1 MTQSG
6 PSEFYWLF
14 ELPAG
19 RDKMRFHKPESS
31 MRRRDVIAGLSVAA
45 LWPLSARADQ
55 PAMRVI
61 GFLSSRSPDE
71 SAPFVAA
78 FRQGLAEAGAVEGKN
93 IAIEYRWANAE
104 YDRLPALAT
113 ELVQRKVAVLATV
126 GGEPSAL
133 AAKAATATIPI
144 VAIFTTDP
152 IKLGIVASLG
162 RPEGN
167 ITGISVLN
175 AMLEAKRL
183 GLLRDLVP
191 QATKLAVLVNP
202 TFPAAAGQLENLQ
215 AAARAT
221 NLHLQVLNAST
232 DAEIDS
238 AFETITR
245 EGLQALMVT
254 TDSFF
259 VTRRV
264 KLAGLAARHKVP
276 AMFNLRE
283 FVADGGLASYG
294 IDLPDLYRQAGV
306 YVGRILRGNK
316 PADLPIVQP
325 TKFELV
331 VNRNAAKLLG
341 LSLSPDLLSIADEV
355 IE

>member
-1 MTQSG
+1 
-6 PSEFYWLF
+6 
-14 ELPAG
+14 
-19 RDKMRFHKPESS
+19 MRCHEPEGS
-31 MRRRDVIAGLSVAA
+31 MRRRDVIAGLGVVA
-45 LWPLSARADQ
+45 LLPLSARADQ
-55 PAMRVI
+55 RAMRAV

-71 SAPFVAA
+71 SAPLVAA

-113 ELVQRKVAVLATV
+113 ELAQRKVAVLATV

-175 AMLEAKRL
+175 ATLEAKRL

-215 AAARAT
+215 EAARAA
-221 NLHLQVLNAST
+221 NLHLQVLKAST

-238 AFETITR
+238 AFETIAR
-245 EGLQALMVT
+245 DRLQGVVVA
-254 TDSFF
+254 TDTFF
-259 VTRRV
+259 VTRRA
-264 KLAGLAARHKVP
+264 KLAGLVMRYKVP
-276 AMFNLRE
+276 AMFSLRAYVVE
-283 FVADGGLASYG
+283 GGLVSYG

-306 YVGRILRGNK
+306 YAGRILNGSK
-316 PADLPIVQP
+316 PADLPITQP

-331 VNRNAAKLLG
+331 VNQKAAKLLG

>member
-1 MTQSG
+1 VSRP
-6 PSEFYWLF
+6 PSPLNM
-14 ELPAG
+14 LLS
-19 RDKMRFHKPESS
+19 RHT
-31 MRRRDVIAGLSVAA
+31 RRREFITLIGGAA
-45 LWPLSARADQ
+45 VWPLTARAEQ
-55 PAMRVI
+55 PAIRVV

-71 SAPFVAA
+71 SAPHVAA

-93 IAIEYRWANAE
+93 IGIEYRWANGE

-144 VAIFTTDP
+144 VAIFTIDP
-152 IKLGIVASLG
+152 IKLRIVASLG
-162 RPEGN
+162 HPEGN

-175 AMLEAKRL
+175 ATLEAKRL
-183 GLLRDLVP
+183 GLLRDLLP

-215 AAARAT
+215 EAARAAK
-221 NLHLQVLNAST
+221 LHLQVLNAST
-232 DAEIDS
+232 DAEIDT
-238 AFETITR
+238 AFETIAR
-245 EGLQALMVT
+245 DGLQGVVVA

-259 VTRRV
+259 VTRRAR
-264 KLAGLAARHKVP
+264 LGGLVTRYKVP
-276 AMFNLRE
+276 AMFSLRAYVVE
-283 FVADGGLASYG
+283 GGLVSYG
-294 IDLPDLYRQAGV
+294 VDLPDLYRQAGV
-306 YVGRILRGNK
+306 YAGRILNGSK
-316 PADLPIVQP
+316 PADLPIAQP

-331 VNRNAAKLLG
+331 VNQKAAKLLG
-341 LSLSPDLLSIADEV
+341 LTISRDLLSIADEV

>member
-1 MTQSG
+1 
-6 PSEFYWLF
+6 
-14 ELPAG
+14 
-19 RDKMRFHKPESS
+19 MRFHGTEGS
-31 MRRRDVIAGLSVAA
+31 MRRRDVIAGLSLATF
-45 LWPLSARADQ
+45 WPLTARAEQ
-55 PAMRVI
+55 PAMRVV
-61 GFLSSRSPDE
+61 GYLSSRSPDE
-71 SAPFVAA
+71 SAPHAAA
-78 FRQGLAEAGAVEGKN
+78 FRRGLAETGAVEGKN
-93 IAIEYRWANAE
+93 ISIEYRWAEGE

-144 VAIFTTDP
+144 VAIFTIDP

-162 RPEGN
+162 HPEGN

-175 AMLEAKRL
+175 ATLEAKRL

-191 QATKLAVLVNP
+191 RATKLAVLVNP
-202 TFPAAAGQLENLQ
+202 AFPAAAGQLENLQ
-215 AAARAT
+215 EAAHAA

-238 AFETITR
+238 AFETIAR
-245 EGLQALMVT
+245 DGLQGVVVA

-259 VTRRV
+259 VIRRV
-264 KLAGLAARHKVP
+264 KLAGLATRYKVP
-276 AMFNLRE
+276 AMFSLRAYVVE
-283 FVADGGLASYG
+283 GGLVSYG
-294 IDLPDLYRQAGV
+294 IDLPDLYREAGV
-306 YVGRILRGNK
+306 YAGRILNGSK
-316 PADLPIVQP
+316 PADLPITQP

-331 VNRNAAKLLG
+331 VNQKTAKLLG
-341 LSLSPDLLSIADEV
+341 LTLSPDLLSIADEV

>member
-1 MTQSG
+1 
-6 PSEFYWLF
+6 
-14 ELPAG
+14 
-19 RDKMRFHKPESS
+19 MRFHDPEGS

-45 LWPLSARADQ
+45 LWPLTARAQQ
-55 PAMRVI
+55 PELPVV
-61 GFLSSRSPDE
+61 GFLSARSPDE
-71 SAPFVAA
+71 SAPYVAV
-78 FRQGLAEAGAVEGKN
+78 FRQGLAEAGAIEGKN
-93 IAIEYRWANAE
+93 FTIEYRWANGE
-104 YDRLPALAT
+104 YDRLHALAT
-113 ELVQRKVAVLATV
+113 ELVERHVAVLATV
-126 GGEPSAL
+126 GGDPSAL

-144 VAIFTTDP
+144 VATFTSDP
-152 IKLGIVASLG
+152 IELGLVASLG

-167 ITGISVLN
+167 ITGISLLN
-175 AMLEAKRL
+175 ATLEAKRL
-183 GLLRDLVP
+183 GLLHDLLP

-202 TFPAAAGQLENLQ
+202 TFPSAVEQLNNLQ
-215 AAARAT
+215 AAARAS
-221 NLHLQVLNAST
+221 NLRLEVLNART
-232 DAEIDS
+232 DAEIEA
-238 AFETITR
+238 AFETIRR
-245 EGLQALMVT
+245 EGLQALTVT

-264 KLAGLAARHKVP
+264 KLAGLVARHKVP
-276 AMFNLRE
+276 AMFSLRA

-306 YVGRILRGNK
+306 YVARILRGSK

-331 VNRNAAKLLG
+331 INRKAAKLLG

>member
-1 MTQSG
+1 
-6 PSEFYWLF
+6 
-14 ELPAG
+14 
-19 RDKMRFHKPESS
+19 

-45 LWPLSARADQ
+45 FWPLTARADQ
-55 PAMRVI
+55 PAMRVV

-71 SAPFVAA
+71 SAPFAAA
-78 FRQGLAEAGAVEGKN
+78 FRQGLAEAGAIEGKN
-93 IAIEYRWANAE
+93 IAIEYRWANGE

-113 ELVQRKVAVLATV
+113 ELVQLQVAVLAAF

-144 VAIFTTDP
+144 VATFTTDP
-152 IKLGIVASLG
+152 IELGIVASLG

-167 ITGISVLN
+167 ITGISLLN
-175 AMLEAKRL
+175 ATLEAKRL
-183 GLLRDLVP
+183 GLLRDLLP

-215 AAARAT
+215 EAARAAKV
-221 NLHLQVLNAST
+221 HLQVLEAST

-238 AFETITR
+238 AFETIAR
-245 EGLQALMVT
+245 DGLQGVVVAVDT
-254 TDSFF
+254 FF

-264 KLAGLAARHKVP
+264 KLAALATRRKVP
-276 AMFNLRE
+276 AMYSLRVY
-283 FVADGGLASYG
+283 VADGGLVSYG
-294 IDLPDLYRQAGV
+294 VDLPDLYRQAGV
-306 YVGRILRGNK
+306 YAGRILNGSK
-316 PADLPIVQP
+316 PADLPITQP

-331 VNRNAAKLLG
+331 VNQKAAKLLG
-341 LSLSPDLLSIADEV
+341 LNLSPDLLSIADEV

>member
-1 MTQSG
+1 MELERGRLCATPLVGGLPRSNGQTTAW
-6 PSEFYWLF
+6 PSA
-14 ELPAG
+14 PAL
-19 RDKMRFHKPESS
+19 RIEEK
-31 MRRRDVIAGLSVAA
+31 L
-45 LWPLSARADQ
+45 ARA
-55 PAMRVI
+55 RV
-61 GFLSSRSPDE
+61 RVTKQVNAPD
-71 SAPFVAA
+71 
-78 FRQGLAEAGAVEGKN
+78 
-93 IAIEYRWANAE
+93 
-104 YDRLPALAT
+104 
-113 ELVQRKVAVLATV
+113 AVLARPLSLASYPVATG

-175 AMLEAKRL
+175 ATLEAKRL
-183 GLLRDLVP
+183 GLLRDLLP

-202 TFPAAAGQLENLQ
+202 AFPAAAGQLENLQ
-215 AAARAT
+215 QAARAA
-221 NLHLQVLNAST
+221 NLRLQVLNAST

-238 AFETITR
+238 IFETIAR
-245 EGLQALMVT
+245 DGLQGVVVA

-259 VTRRV
+259 VTRRAR
-264 KLAGLAARHKVP
+264 LGGLVTRYKVP
-276 AMFNLRE
+276 AMFSLRAYVVE
-283 FVADGGLASYG
+283 GGLVSYG
-294 IDLPDLYRQAGV
+294 VDLPDLYRQAGV
-306 YVGRILRGNK
+306 YAGRILNGSK
-316 PADLPIVQP
+316 PADLPIIQP

-331 VNRNAAKLLG
+331 VNQKAAKLLG

>member
-1 MTQSG
+1 
-6 PSEFYWLF
+6 
-14 ELPAG
+14 
-19 RDKMRFHKPESS
+19 
-31 MRRRDVIAGLSVAA
+31 MRRRDIIAGLSVAA
-45 LWPLSARADQ
+45 LWPLTVRAEQ
-55 PAMRVI
+55 PAVRVV
-61 GFLSSRSPDE
+61 GFLSTRSPDE
-71 SAPFVAA
+71 SVALAAA
-78 FRQGLAEAGAVEGKN
+78 FRQGLAEAGAIEGKTF
-93 IAIEYRWANAE
+93 AIDYRWARGE
-104 YDRLPALAT
+104 YGRLPALAT
-113 ELVQRKVAVLATV
+113 ELVQRQVAVLATV

-167 ITGISVLN
+167 ITGLSVLN
-175 AMLEAKRL
+175 ATLEAKRL
-183 GLLRDLVP
+183 GLLRDLLP

-215 AAARAT
+215 DAARAA

-238 AFETITR
+238 AFETIAR
-245 EGLQALMVT
+245 DGLQGVVVA

-259 VTRRV
+259 VVRRV
-264 KLAGLAARHKVP
+264 KLASLATRYKVP
-276 AMFNLRE
+276 AMFSLRSYVVE
-283 FVADGGLASYG
+283 GGLVSYG

-306 YVGRILRGNK
+306 YAGRILNGSK
-316 PADLPIVQP
+316 PADLPITQP

-331 VNRNAAKLLG
+331 INQKTAKLLG
-341 LSLSPDLLSIADEV
+341 LTLSPDLLSIADEV